1 MIPTLKTERNTS
13 GSLNKLIFFIRLFK
27 LSPQDILWML
37 STDGDAHGTI
47 SISSN
52 SFKYTTQIIP
62 QMRLMPVVFS
72 LMKALLPLCLIIVCV
87 LVQKLA
93 SLPAIE
99 ITPHAEAKYLIVF
112 IVGRKRRSNPQLFT
126 ELLCH
131 TEHLNKKNKKKK
143 GHP

>member
-1 MIPTLKTERNTS
+1 
-13 GSLNKLIFFIRLFK
+13 
-27 LSPQDILWML
+27 ML

-52 SFKYTTQIIP
+52 SFKCTTQIIP
-62 QMRLMPVVFS
+62 QIHLMPVVFS

-99 ITPHAEAKYLIVF
+99 ITPHTEAKYLSLLLEENEDQTHSYSQSF
-112 IVGRKRRSNPQLFT
+112 FAT
-126 ELLCH
+126 E
-131 TEHLNKKNKKKK
+131 NI
-143 GHP
+143 